1 VVCRSSFAIRR
12 SPSAKA
18 QSEQRTTVLMNRFAG
33 HFFERGPACCNLD
46 QPAAAQ
52 GDHAAFNRFF
62 LEFNRR
68 SAHQNQFPYL
78 VVHFHQFV
86 QTGAAL
92 VTGLVAGG
100 AALALHDLHRLRLLG
115 REAFIDQGLR
125 RHFYG
130 LGAVLADTPDEAL
143 GTDQMHRSRHQ
154 KGFDSHIHKAG
165 DGFGRAIGVQRGE
178 NKVSG
183 KRGLDGDFR
192 GFKVA
197 DFADQNNVG
206 ILPQESAQGGGK
218 IQANLLFHLHL
229 VHASQLELNRVF
241 GGHDVGVGLVEARN
255 GGIKRVGFAGTC
267 GAGDQH
273 HAVGLENRLLEFD
286 QRLGLEAKLGHVEAQ
301 IFLVQQAENDFLA
314 PQRGQSGNA
323 EIELLLLPSDLH
335 LEHDP
340 AILRQALL
348 ADVELGH
355 DLEAGGDSVLQF
367 QRRIHDQLQN
377 TVNAEADA
385 EFLFVGLHVNVA
397 GPALYSIGKHQVHE
411 LDDGS
416 FVGRFFQFA
425 EFELLLFALHLDVGF
440 AGIVDRL
447 HYVFELFLF
456 GSAVGLVD
464 ALDNRA
470 FRGHN
475 RLNVEAGHELDI
487 VHGKDVGG
495 VDHGDGERSA
505 DAAQRQDLIAFRGF
519 VGNQLDDGR
528 IDFKIREINSRD
540 AILAREK
547 IGDILIGEEPQLH
560 QRRSEA
566 SMRLLLKFGRLFQL
580 LLCDDLL
587 LDEQVTEPL

>member
-1 VVCRSSFAIRR
+1 
-12 SPSAKA
+12 
-18 QSEQRTTVLMNRFAG
+18 
-33 HFFERGPACCNLD
+33 
-46 QPAAAQ
+46 
-52 GDHAAFNRFF
+52 
-62 LEFNRR
+62 
-68 SAHQNQFPYL
+68 
-78 VVHFHQFV
+78 
-86 QTGAAL
+86 
-92 VTGLVAGG
+92 
-100 AALALHDLHRLRLLG
+100 
-115 REAFIDQGLR
+115 
-125 RHFYG
+125 
-130 LGAVLADTPDEAL
+130 
-143 GTDQMHRSRHQ
+143 
-154 KGFDSHIHKAG
+154 
-165 DGFGRAIGVQRGE
+165 
-178 NKVSG
+178 
-183 KRGLDGDFR
+183 
-192 GFKVA
+192 
-197 DFADQNNVG
+197 
-206 ILPQESAQGGGK
+206 
-218 IQANLLFHLHL
+218 
-229 VHASQLELNRVF
+229 
-241 GGHDVGVGLVEARN
+241 
-255 GGIKRVGFAGTC
+255 GTC

-335 LEHDP
+335 
-340 AILRQALL
+340 
-348 ADVELGH
+348 
-355 DLEAGGDSVLQF
+355 LEAGGDSVLQF

-587 LDEQVTEPL
+587 LDEQVTEPLRHISPVFPATSG